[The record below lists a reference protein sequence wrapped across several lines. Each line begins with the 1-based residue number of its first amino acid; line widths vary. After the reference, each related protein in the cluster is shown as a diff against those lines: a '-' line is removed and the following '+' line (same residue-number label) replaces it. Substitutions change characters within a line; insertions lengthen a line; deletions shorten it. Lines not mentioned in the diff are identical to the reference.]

1 MQFQSD
7 MLGVPV
13 VLPVVAETTALGA
26 AYAAGI
32 AVGFWSG
39 TQDVIDNWQEDKR
52 WTPAIEDAERDRQLR
67 LWKKAVTRTF
77 DWVDED
83 VK

>member
-1 MQFQSD
+1 MD
-7 MLGVPV
+7 P
-13 VLPVVAETTALGA
+13 
-26 AYAAGI
+26 
-32 AVGFWSG
+32 
-39 TQDVIDNWQEDKR
+39 
-52 WTPAIEDAERDRQLR
+52 AERDRTYR